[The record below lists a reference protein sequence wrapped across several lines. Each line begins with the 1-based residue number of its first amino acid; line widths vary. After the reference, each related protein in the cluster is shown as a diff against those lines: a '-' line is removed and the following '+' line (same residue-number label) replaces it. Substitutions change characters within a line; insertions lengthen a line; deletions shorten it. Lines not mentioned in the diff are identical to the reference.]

1 MDQEPFNT
9 RGDIVTAQYEVPL
22 SCKLLALFEAIFVQH
37 QETLGMLVEEDRSH
51 LQVDEKHRQLIYE

>member
-22 SCKLLALFEAIFVQH
+22 SCKLVALFEVIFVQH
-37 QETLGMLVEEDRSH
+37 QETLSGR
-51 LQVDEKHRQLIYE
+51 R